1 MYEGGGMMGVLQKQ
15 GRLAKE
21 ASYQLAVMTT
31 AQKNQGLL
39 AMADGLEAACA
50 DILAANALDMQH
62 AAEKG
67 KPQSFLDRLLLTEQR
82 VRDMADGI
90 RAVAKLED
98 PVGHVEEMWL
108 NKDNLQIG
116 KVAVPLGVIGM
127 IYEARPNVTADA
139 AALCLKSGNAVL
151 LRGSGD
157 AIRSNQKIAE
167 ALCTAAEAAGIPHG
181 AIQLVEDT
189 SRETVNEMLRLND
202 YLDVLIPRGG
212 AGLIQNVVHNAT
224 VPVIETG
231 VGNCHIYVDASADL
245 EMAVRIIQNGKVQR
259 PGVCNATE
267 SLLVHRAVAAKLLPM
282 AAEKLL
288 AAGVELR
295 GCPETMQ
302 YIPQSVPA
310 TDDDYATEFQALI
323 LSVKVVDSFDEAL
336 THIRRYSTGH
346 SEVIVTND
354 YANARKFQQMVDAAV
369 VYVNASSRFSDGFQF
384 GFGAEI
390 GISTQKLHARG
401 PMGLKALTSY
411 KYIVNGDG
419 QVRQ

>member
-1 MYEGGGMMGVLQKQ
+1 MNELQEK
-15 GRLAKE
+15 GYLAKE
-21 ASYQLAVMTT
+21 ASYQLAIMTT
-31 AQKNQGLL
+31 EQKNKGLL
-39 AMADGLEAACA
+39 AMADGLEQAMQE
-50 DILAANALDMQH
+50 ILAANEEDMQR
-62 AAEKG
+62 AREKG
-67 KPQSFLDRLLLTEQR
+67 QPQSFLDRLLLTESR
-82 VRDMADGI
+82 VKDMADGL
-90 RAVAKLED
+90 RAVADLPD

-116 KVAVPLGVIGM
+116 KIAVPLGVIGM

-157 AIRSNQKIAE
+157 AICSNLKIA
-167 ALCTAAEAAGIPHG
+167 AVLSQAAEAAGIPKG
-181 AIQLVEDT
+181 AIQLVADT
-189 SRETVNEMLRLND
+189 SREIVNEMMRLNQ

-212 AGLIQNVVHNAT
+212 AGLIQNVVKNAT

-231 VGNCHIYVDASADL
+231 VGNCHIYVDETADL
-245 EMAVRIIQNGKVQR
+245 DMAVEIILNGKVQR

-267 SLLVHRAVAAKLLPM
+267 SLLVHRSVAAQLLPA

-288 AAGVELR
+288 QAGVELR

-302 YIPQSVPA
+302 YVSQSKAA
-310 TDDDYATEFQALI
+310 TEEDYATEFHGLV
-323 LSVKVVDSFDEAL
+323 LSVKVVDSIEEAIL
-336 THIRRYSTGH
+336 HIRRYGTRH
-346 SEVIVTND
+346 SEVIVTNRYD
-354 YANARKFQQMVDAAV
+354 QARQFQQMVDAAV

-401 PMGLKALTSY
+401 PMGLKELTSY
-411 KYIVNGDG
+411 KYIVNGNG
-419 QVRQ
+419 QIRK

>member
-1 MYEGGGMMGVLQKQ
+1 MGELQEK

-21 ASYQLAVMTT
+21 ASYRLAVMTT
-31 AQKNQGLL
+31 AEKNKGLL
-39 AMADGLEAACA
+39 AMAAGLERAC
-50 DILAANALDMQH
+50 DEILSANEQDMQR
-62 AAEKG
+62 ARGKG
-67 KPQSFLDRLLLTEQR
+67 QPQAFLDRLLLTESR
-82 VRDMADGI
+82 VQDMADGL
-90 RAVAKLED
+90 RAVAELPD

-157 AIRSNQKIAE
+157 AIQSNLKIA
-167 ALCTAAEAAGIPHG
+167 AVLSAAAEQAGIPKG

-189 SRETVNEMLRLND
+189 SRETVNAMLKLNE

-212 AGLIQNVVHNAT
+212 AGLIQNVVKNAT

-231 VGNCHIYVDASADL
+231 VGNSHIYVDETADL
-245 EMAVRIIQNGKVQR
+245 DMAVQIILNGKVQR

-267 SLLVHRAVAAKLLPM
+267 SLLVHKAVAAKLLPM
-282 AAEKLL
+282 AAEQLL

-295 GCPETMQ
+295 GCAETMQ
-302 YIPQSVPA
+302 YIPQSKAA
-310 TDDDYATEFQALI
+310 TEEDYATEFHGLI
-323 LSVKVVDSFDEAL
+323 LSVKVVDSIDEAIL
-336 THIRRYSTGH
+336 HIRRFGTKH

-354 YANARKFQQMVDAAV
+354 YNHARQFQQMVDAAV

-411 KYIVNGDG
+411 KYIVNGNG
-419 QVRQ
+419 QIRQ

>member
-1 MYEGGGMMGVLQKQ
+1 MGELQEK

-21 ASYQLAVMTT
+21 ASYRLAVMTT
-31 AQKNQGLL
+31 AEKNKGLL
-39 AMADGLEAACA
+39 AMAAGLEQAC
-50 DILAANALDMQH
+50 DEILSANEQDMQR
-62 AAEKG
+62 AREKG
-67 KPQSFLDRLLLTEQR
+67 QPQAFLDRLLLTESR
-82 VRDMADGI
+82 VQDMADGL
-90 RAVAKLED
+90 RAVAELPD

-157 AIRSNQKIAE
+157 AIQSNLKIA
-167 ALCTAAEAAGIPHG
+167 AVLSAAAEQAGIPKG

-189 SRETVNEMLRLND
+189 SRETVNAMLKLNE

-212 AGLIQNVVHNAT
+212 AGLIQNVVKNAT

-231 VGNCHIYVDASADL
+231 VGNCHIYVDETADL
-245 EMAVRIIQNGKVQR
+245 DMAVQIILNGKVQR

-267 SLLVHRAVAAKLLPM
+267 SLLVHKAVAAKLLPM
-282 AAEKLL
+282 AAEQLL

-295 GCPETMQ
+295 GCAETMQ
-302 YIPQSVPA
+302 YIPQSKAA
-310 TDDDYATEFQALI
+310 TEEDYATEFHGLI
-323 LSVKVVDSFDEAL
+323 LSVKVVDSIDEAIL
-336 THIRRYSTGH
+336 HIRRFGTKH

-354 YANARKFQQMVDAAV
+354 YNHARQFQQMVDAAV

-411 KYIVNGDG
+411 KYIVNGNG
-419 QVRQ
+419 QIRQ

>member
-1 MYEGGGMMGVLQKQ
+1 MGELQQKGQ
-15 GRLAKE
+15 LAKE
-21 ASYQLAVMTT
+21 ASYTLAVMTT
-31 AQKNQGLL
+31 EEKNKGLL
-39 AMADGLEAACA
+39 AMADALEQAMD
-50 DILAANALDMQH
+50 DIMATNALDME
-62 AAEKG
+62 AAKANG
-67 KPQSFLDRLLLTEQR
+67 KPQSFLDRLLLNEGR
-82 VRDMADGI
+82 IKDMADGI
-90 RAVAKLED
+90 RAVADLPD

-116 KVAVPLGVIGM
+116 KIAVPLGVIGM

-139 AALCLKSGNAVL
+139 AALCLKSGNAVM

-157 AIRSNQKIAE
+157 AIESNKKIA
-167 ALCTAAEAAGIPHG
+167 AVLSSAAERAGIPRG
-181 AIQLVEDT
+181 AIQLIEDT
-189 SRETVNEMLRLND
+189 TRETANEMMRLNE

-212 AGLIQNVVHNAT
+212 AGLIQNVMKNAT

-231 VGNCHIYVDASADL
+231 VGNCHIYVDETADL
-245 EMAVRIIQNGKVQR
+245 QMAVDIIMNGKVQR

-267 SLLVHRAVAAKLLPM
+267 SLLVHKNIAEKLLPM
-282 AAEKLL
+282 AAEQLL
-288 AAGVELR
+288 NAGVELR
-295 GCPETMQ
+295 GCAETMGYVAQ
-302 YIPQSVPA
+302 CKTA
-310 TDDDYATEFQALI
+310 TNEDYATEFHSLI
-323 LSVKVVDSFDEAL
+323 LSVKVVESMDEAIL
-336 THIRRYSTGH
+336 HIRQYGTKH

-354 YANARKFQQMVDAAV
+354 YTNARKFQQMVDAAV

-419 QVRQ
+419 QVRK

>member
-1 MYEGGGMMGVLQKQ
+1 MEELQQKGQ
-15 GRLAKE
+15 LAKE

-31 AQKNQGLL
+31 EEKNKGLL
-39 AMADGLEAACA
+39 AMADALEAAMN
-50 DILAANALDMQH
+50 DVMAANALDMD
-62 AAEKG
+62 AAKANG
-67 KPQSFLDRLLLTEQR
+67 KPQAFLDRLLLNESR
-82 VRDMADGI
+82 IKDMADGL
-90 RAVAKLED
+90 RAVAELPD

-139 AALCLKSGNAVL
+139 AALCLKSGNAVM

-157 AIRSNQKIAE
+157 AIHSNKKIA
-167 ALCTAAEAAGIPHG
+167 AVLSAAAEQAGIPAG

-189 SRETVNEMLRLND
+189 SRETANEMMRLNE

-212 AGLIQNVVHNAT
+212 AGLIQNVVKNAT

-231 VGNCHIYVDASADL
+231 VGNCHIYVDETADL
-245 EMAVRIIQNGKVQR
+245 QMAVDIIMNGKVQR

-267 SLLVHRAVAAKLLPM
+267 SLLVHRNIAEKLLPM
-282 AAEKLL
+282 AAEQLL
-288 AAGVELR
+288 NAGVELR

-302 YIPQSVPA
+302 YISQCSQA
-310 TDDDYATEFQALI
+310 TVEDYATEFHSLI
-323 LSVKVVDSFDEAL
+323 LSVKVVDSMDEAIL
-336 THIRRYSTGH
+336 HIRKYGTKH

-354 YANARKFQQMVDAAV
+354 YTNARRFQQMVDAAV

-411 KYIVNGDG
+411 KYIVNGEG
-419 QVRQ
+419 QVRK

>member
-1 MYEGGGMMGVLQKQ
+1 MGELQEK

-21 ASYQLAVMTT
+21 ASYQLAVLTT
-31 AQKNQGLL
+31 AQKNKGLL
-39 AMADGLEAACA
+39 AMADALEQACP
-50 DILAANALDMQH
+50 DILAANEQDMQR
-62 AAEKG
+62 AREKG
-67 KPQSFLDRLLLTEQR
+67 QPQAFLDRLLLTESR
-82 VRDMADGI
+82 VQDMADGL
-90 RAVAKLED
+90 RAVAELPD

-157 AIRSNQKIAE
+157 ALQSNLKIA
-167 ALCTAAEAAGIPHG
+167 AVLSQAAEQAGIPRG
-181 AIQLVEDT
+181 AIQLVEDP
-189 SRETVNEMLRLND
+189 SRETVNEMLKLNQ

-212 AGLIQNVVHNAT
+212 AGLIQNVVKNAT

-231 VGNCHIYVDASADL
+231 VGNCHIYVDETADL
-245 EMAVRIIQNGKVQR
+245 DMAVNIILNGKVQR

-267 SLLVHRAVAAKLLPM
+267 SLLVHKNIAAQLLPM

-288 AAGVELR
+288 EAGVELR
-295 GCPETMQ
+295 GCPATMA
-302 YIPQSVPA
+302 YIPQSKAA
-310 TDDDYATEFQALI
+310 TEEDYATEFHGLI
-323 LSVKVVDSFDEAL
+323 LSVKVVDSIEEAIL
-336 THIRRYSTGH
+336 HIRRFGTKH

-354 YANARKFQQMVDAAV
+354 YSHARQFQQMVDAAV

-401 PMGLKALTSY
+401 PMGLKELTSY
-411 KYIVNGDG
+411 KYIVNGNG
-419 QVRQ
+419 QIRQ

>member
-1 MYEGGGMMGVLQKQ
+1 MGELQQKGQ
-15 GRLAKE
+15 LAKE

-31 AQKNQGLL
+31 EEKNKGLL
-39 AMADGLEAACA
+39 AMADALEAAM
-50 DILAANALDMQH
+50 DDVMAANALDMD
-62 AAEKG
+62 AAKANG
-67 KPQSFLDRLLLTEQR
+67 KPQAFLDRLLLNESR
-82 VRDMADGI
+82 IKDMADGL
-90 RAVAKLED
+90 RAVAELPD

-108 NKDNLQIG
+108 NKDNMQIG

-139 AALCLKSGNAVL
+139 AALCLKSGNAVM

-157 AIRSNQKIAE
+157 AIHSNKKIA
-167 ALCTAAEAAGIPHG
+167 AVLSAAAEQAGIPAG

-189 SRETVNEMLRLND
+189 SRETANEMMRLNE

-212 AGLIQNVVHNAT
+212 AGLIQNVVKNAT

-231 VGNCHIYVDASADL
+231 VGNCHIYVDETADL
-245 EMAVRIIQNGKVQR
+245 QMAVDIIMNGKVQR

-267 SLLVHRAVAAKLLPM
+267 SLLVHRNIAEKLLPM
-282 AAEKLL
+282 AAEQLL
-288 AAGVELR
+288 NAGVELR
-295 GCPETMQ
+295 GCSETMQ
-302 YIPQSVPA
+302 YISQCSQA
-310 TDDDYATEFQALI
+310 TVEDYATEFHSLI
-323 LSVKVVDSFDEAL
+323 LSVKVVDSMDEAIL
-336 THIRRYSTGH
+336 HIRKYGTKH

-354 YANARKFQQMVDAAV
+354 YTNARKFQQMVDAAV

-411 KYIVNGDG
+411 KYIVNGEG
-419 QVRQ
+419 QVRK

>member
-1 MYEGGGMMGVLQKQ
+1 MGELQQKGQ
-15 GRLAKE
+15 LAKE
-21 ASYQLAVMTT
+21 ASYTLAVMTT
-31 AQKNQGLL
+31 EEKNKGLL
-39 AMADGLEAACA
+39 AMADALEQAMD
-50 DILAANALDMQH
+50 DIMAANALDME
-62 AAEKG
+62 AAKANG
-67 KPQSFLDRLLLTEQR
+67 KPQSFLDRLLLNEGR
-82 VRDMADGI
+82 IKDMADGI
-90 RAVAKLED
+90 RAVAELPD

-116 KVAVPLGVIGM
+116 KIAVPLGVIGM

-139 AALCLKSGNAVL
+139 AALCLKSGNAVM

-157 AIRSNQKIAE
+157 AIESNKKIA
-167 ALCTAAEAAGIPHG
+167 AVLSSAAERAGIPHG
-181 AIQLVEDT
+181 AIQLIEDT
-189 SRETVNEMLRLND
+189 TRETANEMMRLNE

-212 AGLIQNVVHNAT
+212 AGLIQNVVKNAT

-231 VGNCHIYVDASADL
+231 VGNCHIYVDETADL
-245 EMAVRIIQNGKVQR
+245 QMAVDIIMNGKVQR

-267 SLLVHRAVAAKLLPM
+267 SLLVHKNIAEKLLPM
-282 AAEKLL
+282 AAEQLL
-288 AAGVELR
+288 NAGVELR
-295 GCPETMQ
+295 GCAETMGYVAQ
-302 YIPQSVPA
+302 CKTA
-310 TDDDYATEFQALI
+310 TNEDYATEFHSLI
-323 LSVKVVDSFDEAL
+323 LSVKVVESMDEAIL
-336 THIRRYSTGH
+336 HIRQYGTKH

-354 YANARKFQQMVDAAV
+354 YTNARKFQQMVDAAV

-419 QVRQ
+419 QVRK

>member
-1 MYEGGGMMGVLQKQ
+1 MGELQEK

-21 ASYQLAVMTT
+21 ASYLLAMMTT
-31 AQKNQGLL
+31 AQKNKGLL
-39 AMADGLEAACA
+39 AMADGLEQAAA
-50 DILAANALDMQH
+50 DVLAANALDMQR
-62 AAEKG
+62 AREKG
-67 KPQSFLDRLLLTEQR
+67 QPQSFLDRLLLTESR
-82 VRDMADGI
+82 VQDMADGI
-90 RAVAKLED
+90 RAVADLPD
-98 PVGHVEEMWL
+98 PVGHIEEMWL

-116 KVAVPLGVIGM
+116 KVSVPLGVIGM

-157 AIRSNQKIAE
+157 ALQSNIKIASVLS
-167 ALCTAAEAAGIPHG
+167 AAAEAAGIPAG

-189 SRETVNEMLRLND
+189 SRETVNEMMKLNE

-212 AGLIQNVVHNAT
+212 AGLIQSVVKNAT

-231 VGNCHIYVDASADL
+231 VGNCHIYVDETADL
-245 EMAVRIIQNGKVQR
+245 DMAVNIIMNGKVQR

-267 SLLVHRAVAAKLLPM
+267 SLLVHKNIAAQLLPL

-288 AAGVELR
+288 EAGVELR

-302 YIPQSVPA
+302 YIPQSKQA
-310 TDDDYATEFQALI
+310 TEEDYATEFHGLI
-323 LSVKVVDSFDEAL
+323 LSVKVVEDIDEAIL
-336 THIRRYSTGH
+336 HIRRFGTKH

-354 YANARKFQQMVDAAV
+354 YTHARQFQQMVDAAV

-401 PMGLKALTSY
+401 PMGLKELTSY
-411 KYIVNGDG
+411 KYIVNGNG

>member
-1 MYEGGGMMGVLQKQ
+1 MGELQQKGQ
-15 GRLAKE
+15 LAKE
-21 ASYQLAVMTT
+21 ASYTLAVMTT
-31 AQKNQGLL
+31 EEKNKGLL
-39 AMADGLEAACA
+39 AMADALEQAMD
-50 DILAANALDMQH
+50 DIMAANALDMET
-62 AAEKG
+62 AKANG
-67 KPQSFLDRLLLTEQR
+67 KPQSFLDRLLLNEGR
-82 VRDMADGI
+82 IKDMADGI
-90 RAVAKLED
+90 RAVAELPD

-116 KVAVPLGVIGM
+116 KIAVPLGVIGM

-139 AALCLKSGNAVL
+139 AALCLKSGNAVM

-157 AIRSNQKIAE
+157 AIESNKKIA
-167 ALCTAAEAAGIPHG
+167 AVLSSAAERAGIPHG
-181 AIQLVEDT
+181 AIQLIEDAT
-189 SRETVNEMLRLND
+189 RETANEMMRLNE

-212 AGLIQNVVHNAT
+212 AGLIQNVVKNAT

-231 VGNCHIYVDASADL
+231 VGNCHIYVDETADL
-245 EMAVRIIQNGKVQR
+245 QMAVDIIMNGKVQR

-267 SLLVHRAVAAKLLPM
+267 SLLVHKNIAEKLLPM
-282 AAEKLL
+282 AAEQLL
-288 AAGVELR
+288 NAGVELR
-295 GCPETMQ
+295 GCAETMGYVAQ
-302 YIPQSVPA
+302 CNKA
-310 TDDDYATEFQALI
+310 TNEDYATEFHSLI
-323 LSVKVVDSFDEAL
+323 LSVKVVESMDEAIL
-336 THIRRYSTGH
+336 HIRQYGTKH

-354 YANARKFQQMVDAAV
+354 YTNARKFQQMVDAAV

-419 QVRQ
+419 QVRK

>member
-1 MYEGGGMMGVLQKQ
+1 MGELQQKGQ
-15 GRLAKE
+15 LAKE
-21 ASYQLAVMTT
+21 ASYQLAVMTKEE
-31 AQKNQGLL
+31 KNKGLR
-39 AMADGLEAACA
+39 AMADALEAAM
-50 DILAANALDMQH
+50 DGIMAANELDMD
-62 AAEKG
+62 AAKANG
-67 KPQSFLDRLLLTEQR
+67 KPQAFLDRLLLNESR
-82 VRDMADGI
+82 IKDMADGL
-90 RAVAKLED
+90 RAVAELPD

-139 AALCLKSGNAVL
+139 AALCLKSGNAVM

-157 AIRSNQKIAE
+157 AIHSNKKIA
-167 ALCTAAEAAGIPHG
+167 AVLSAAAEQAGIPAG

-189 SRETVNEMLRLND
+189 SRETANEMMRLNE

-212 AGLIQNVVHNAT
+212 AGLIQNVVKNAT

-231 VGNCHIYVDASADL
+231 VGNCHIYVDETADL
-245 EMAVRIIQNGKVQR
+245 QMAVDIIMNGKVQR

-267 SLLVHRAVAAKLLPM
+267 SLLVHRNIAEKLLPM
-282 AAEKLL
+282 AAEQLL
-288 AAGVELR
+288 NAGVELR

-302 YIPQSVPA
+302 YISQCSQA
-310 TDDDYATEFQALI
+310 TVEDYATEFHSLI
-323 LSVKVVDSFDEAL
+323 LSVKVVDSMDEAIL
-336 THIRRYSTGH
+336 HIRKYGTKH

-354 YANARKFQQMVDAAV
+354 YTNARRFQQMVDAAV

-411 KYIVNGDG
+411 KYIVNGEG
-419 QVRQ
+419 QVRK

>member
-1 MYEGGGMMGVLQKQ
+1 MGELQEK
-15 GRLAKE
+15 GRLAKD
-21 ASYQLAVMTT
+21 AAYQLAVLTT
-31 AQKNQGLL
+31 EQKNKGLL
-39 AMADGLEAACA
+39 AMADALEAAM
-50 DILAANALDMQH
+50 DDVIAANALDMAQ
-62 AAEKG
+62 AKENG
-67 KPQSFLDRLLLTEQR
+67 KPQSFLDRLLLTEAR
-82 VRDMADGI
+82 GL
-90 RAVAKLED
+90 RAVAELPD

-139 AALCLKSGNAVL
+139 AALCLKSGNAVM

-157 AIRSNQKIAE
+157 AIQSNLKIASVL
-167 ALCTAAEAAGIPHG
+167 AKAAEEAGIPAG
-181 AIQLVEDT
+181 AIQLIEDT
-189 SRETVNEMLRLND
+189 SRETVNEMMKLNE

-212 AGLIQNVVHNAT
+212 AGLIQNVVKNAT

-231 VGNCHIYVDASADL
+231 VGNCHIYVDETADA
-245 EMAVRIIQNGKVQR
+245 EMAVEIIMNGKVQR

-267 SLLVHRAVAAKLLPM
+267 SLLVHKNIAAEVLPL

-295 GCPETMQ
+295 GCEETMQ
-302 YIPQSVPA
+302 YIPQGKAA
-310 TDDDYATEFQALI
+310 TEEDYATEFHSLI
-323 LSVKVVDSFDEAL
+323 LSVKVVDSIDEAIL
-336 THIRRYSTGH
+336 HIRRYGTKH

-354 YANARKFQQMVDAAV
+354 YAHARMFQQMVDAAC

-401 PMGLKALTSY
+401 PMGLKELTSY
-411 KYIVNGDG
+411 KYIINGSG
-419 QVRQ
+419 QVRK

>member
-1 MYEGGGMMGVLQKQ
+1 MGKLQQKGQ
-15 GRLAKE
+15 LAKE

-31 AQKNQGLL
+31 EEKNKGLL
-39 AMADGLEAACA
+39 AMADALETAM
-50 DILAANALDMQH
+50 DDVMAANALDMD
-62 AAEKG
+62 AAKANG
-67 KPQSFLDRLLLTEQR
+67 KPQAFLDRLLLNESR
-82 VRDMADGI
+82 IKDMADGL
-90 RAVAKLED
+90 RAVAELPD

-139 AALCLKSGNAVL
+139 AALCLKSGNAVM

-157 AIRSNQKIAE
+157 AIHSNKKIA
-167 ALCTAAEAAGIPHG
+167 AVLSAAAEQAGIPAG

-189 SRETVNEMLRLND
+189 SRETANEMMRLNE

-212 AGLIQNVVHNAT
+212 AGLIQNVVKNAT

-231 VGNCHIYVDASADL
+231 VGNCHIYVDETADL
-245 EMAVRIIQNGKVQR
+245 QMAVDIIMNGKVQR

-267 SLLVHRAVAAKLLPM
+267 SLLVHRNIAEKLLPM
-282 AAEKLL
+282 AAEQLL
-288 AAGVELR
+288 NAGVELR
-295 GCPETMQ
+295 GCSETMQ
-302 YIPQSVPA
+302 YISQCSQA
-310 TDDDYATEFQALI
+310 TVEDYATEFHSLI
-323 LSVKVVDSFDEAL
+323 LSVKVVDSMDEAIL
-336 THIRRYSTGH
+336 HIRKYGTKH

-354 YANARKFQQMVDAAV
+354 YTNARKFQQMVDAAV

-390 GISTQKLHARG
+390 GISTQKLHVRG

-411 KYIVNGDG
+411 KYIVNGEG
-419 QVRQ
+419 QVRK

>member
-1 MYEGGGMMGVLQKQ
+1 MGELQQKGQ
-15 GRLAKE
+15 LAKE

-31 AQKNQGLL
+31 EEKNKGLL
-39 AMADGLEAACA
+39 AMADALETAMA
-50 DILAANALDMQH
+50 DVMAANALDMD
-62 AAEKG
+62 AAKANG
-67 KPQSFLDRLLLTEQR
+67 KPQAFLDRLLLNEGR
-82 VRDMADGI
+82 IKDMADGL
-90 RAVAKLED
+90 RAVAELPD

-139 AALCLKSGNAVL
+139 AALCLKSGNAVM

-157 AIRSNQKIAE
+157 AIHSNKKIA
-167 ALCTAAEAAGIPHG
+167 AVLSAAAEQAGIPAG

-189 SRETVNEMLRLND
+189 SRETANEMMRLNE

-212 AGLIQNVVHNAT
+212 AGLIQNVVKNAT

-231 VGNCHIYVDASADL
+231 VGNCHIYVDETADL
-245 EMAVRIIQNGKVQR
+245 QMAVDIIMNGKVQR

-267 SLLVHRAVAAKLLPM
+267 SLLVHRNIAEKLLPM
-282 AAEKLL
+282 AAEQLL
-288 AAGVELR
+288 NAGVELR
-295 GCPETMQ
+295 GCPKTMQ
-302 YIPQSVPA
+302 YISQCSQA
-310 TDDDYATEFQALI
+310 TVEDYATEFHSLI
-323 LSVKVVDSFDEAL
+323 LSVKVVDSMDEAIL
-336 THIRRYSTGH
+336 HIRKYGTKH

-354 YANARKFQQMVDAAV
+354 YTNARKFQQMVDAAV

-411 KYIVNGDG
+411 KYIVNGEG
-419 QVRQ
+419 QVRK

>member
-1 MYEGGGMMGVLQKQ
+1 MGELQQKGQ
-15 GRLAKE
+15 LAKE

-31 AQKNQGLL
+31 EEKNKGLL
-39 AMADGLEAACA
+39 AMADALETAMA
-50 DILAANALDMQH
+50 DVMAANALDMD
-62 AAEKG
+62 AAKANG
-67 KPQSFLDRLLLTEQR
+67 KPQAFLDRLLLNESR
-82 VRDMADGI
+82 IKDMADGL
-90 RAVAKLED
+90 RAVAELPD

-139 AALCLKSGNAVL
+139 AALCLKSGNAVM

-157 AIRSNQKIAE
+157 AIHSNKKIA
-167 ALCTAAEAAGIPHG
+167 AVLSVAAEQAGIPAG

-189 SRETVNEMLRLND
+189 SRETANEMMRLNE

-212 AGLIQNVVHNAT
+212 AGLIQNVVKNAT

-231 VGNCHIYVDASADL
+231 VGNCHIYVDETADL
-245 EMAVRIIQNGKVQR
+245 QMAVNIIMNGKVQR

-267 SLLVHRAVAAKLLPM
+267 SLLVHRNIAEKLLPM
-282 AAEKLL
+282 AAEQLL
-288 AAGVELR
+288 NAGVELR

-302 YIPQSVPA
+302 YISQCSQA
-310 TDDDYATEFQALI
+310 TVEDYATEFHSLI
-323 LSVKVVDSFDEAL
+323 LSVKVVDSMDEAIL
-336 THIRRYSTGH
+336 HIRKYGTKH

-354 YANARKFQQMVDAAV
+354 YTNARKFQQMVDAAV

-411 KYIVNGDG
+411 KYIVNGEG
-419 QVRQ
+419 QVRK

>member
-1 MYEGGGMMGVLQKQ
+1 
-15 GRLAKE
+15 
-21 ASYQLAVMTT
+21 MTT
-31 AQKNQGLL
+31 EEKNKGLL
-39 AMADGLEAACA
+39 AMADALEQAMD
-50 DILAANALDMQH
+50 DIIAANALDME
-62 AAEKG
+62 AAKANG
-67 KPQSFLDRLLLTEQR
+67 KPQSFLDRLLLNEGR
-82 VRDMADGI
+82 INDMADGI
-90 RAVAKLED
+90 RAVAELPD

-116 KVAVPLGVIGM
+116 KIAVPLGVIGM

-139 AALCLKSGNAVL
+139 AALCLKSGNAVM

-157 AIRSNQKIAE
+157 AIESNKKIA
-167 ALCTAAEAAGIPHG
+167 AVLSDSAERAGIPHG
-181 AIQLVEDT
+181 AIQLIEDT
-189 SRETVNEMLRLND
+189 TRETANEMMRLNE

-212 AGLIQNVVHNAT
+212 AGLIQNVVKNAT

-231 VGNCHIYVDASADL
+231 VGNCHIYVDETADL
-245 EMAVRIIQNGKVQR
+245 QMAVDIIMNGKVQR

-267 SLLVHRAVAAKLLPM
+267 SLLVHKNVAEKLLPM
-282 AAEKLL
+282 AAEQLL
-288 AAGVELR
+288 NAGVELR
-295 GCPETMQ
+295 GCAETMGYVAQ
-302 YIPQSVPA
+302 CKTA
-310 TDDDYATEFQALI
+310 TNEDYATEFHSLI
-323 LSVKVVDSFDEAL
+323 LSVKVVESMDEAIL
-336 THIRRYSTGH
+336 HIRQYGTKH

-354 YANARKFQQMVDAAV
+354 YTNARKFQQMVDAAV

-419 QVRQ
+419 QVRK

>member
-1 MYEGGGMMGVLQKQ
+1 MGELQQKGQ
-15 GRLAKE
+15 LAKE

-31 AQKNQGLL
+31 EEKNKGLL
-39 AMADGLEAACA
+39 AMADALETAMA
-50 DILAANALDMQH
+50 DVMAANALDMD
-62 AAEKG
+62 AAKANG
-67 KPQSFLDRLLLTEQR
+67 KPQAFLDRLLLNESR
-82 VRDMADGI
+82 IKDMADGL
-90 RAVAKLED
+90 RAVAELPD

-139 AALCLKSGNAVL
+139 AALCLKSGNAVM

-157 AIRSNQKIAE
+157 AIHSNKKIA
-167 ALCTAAEAAGIPHG
+167 AVLSAAAEQAGIPAG

-189 SRETVNEMLRLND
+189 SRETANEMMRLNE

-212 AGLIQNVVHNAT
+212 AGLIQNVVKNAT

-231 VGNCHIYVDASADL
+231 VGNCHIYVDETADL
-245 EMAVRIIQNGKVQR
+245 QMAVDIIMNGKVQR

-267 SLLVHRAVAAKLLPM
+267 SLLVHRNIAEKLLPM
-282 AAEKLL
+282 AAEQLL
-288 AAGVELR
+288 NAGVELR
-295 GCPETMQ
+295 GCPETMH
-302 YIPQSVPA
+302 YISQCSQA
-310 TDDDYATEFQALI
+310 TVEDYATEFHSLI
-323 LSVKVVDSFDEAL
+323 LSVKVVDSMDEAIL
-336 THIRRYSTGH
+336 HIRKYGTKH

-354 YANARKFQQMVDAAV
+354 YTNARKFQQMVDAAV

-411 KYIVNGDG
+411 KYIVNGEG
-419 QVRQ
+419 QVRK

>member
-1 MYEGGGMMGVLQKQ
+1 MGELQQKGQ
-15 GRLAKE
+15 LAKE

-31 AQKNQGLL
+31 EEKNKGLL
-39 AMADGLEAACA
+39 AMADALEAAM
-50 DILAANALDMQH
+50 DDVMAANALDMD
-62 AAEKG
+62 AAKANG
-67 KPQSFLDRLLLTEQR
+67 KPQAFLDRLLLNESR
-82 VRDMADGI
+82 IKDMADGL
-90 RAVAKLED
+90 RAVAELPD

-139 AALCLKSGNAVL
+139 AALCLKSGNAVM

-157 AIRSNQKIAE
+157 AIHSNKKIA
-167 ALCTAAEAAGIPHG
+167 AVLSAAAEQAGIPAG

-189 SRETVNEMLRLND
+189 SRETANEMMRLNE

-212 AGLIQNVVHNAT
+212 AGLIQNVVKNAT

-231 VGNCHIYVDASADL
+231 VGNCHIYVDETADL
-245 EMAVRIIQNGKVQR
+245 QMTVDIIMNGKVQR

-267 SLLVHRAVAAKLLPM
+267 SLLVHRNIAEKLLPM
-282 AAEKLL
+282 AAEQLL
-288 AAGVELR
+288 NAGVELR
-295 GCPETMQ
+295 GCSETMQ
-302 YIPQSVPA
+302 YISQCSQA
-310 TDDDYATEFQALI
+310 TVEDYATEFHSLI
-323 LSVKVVDSFDEAL
+323 LSVKVVDSMDEAIL
-336 THIRRYSTGH
+336 HIRKYGTKH

-354 YANARKFQQMVDAAV
+354 YTNARKFQQMVDAAV

-411 KYIVNGDG
+411 KYIVNGEG
-419 QVRQ
+419 QVRK

>member
-1 MYEGGGMMGVLQKQ
+1 MGELQEK
-15 GRLAKE
+15 GRLAKD
-21 ASYQLAVMTT
+21 AAYQLAVLTT
-31 AQKNQGLL
+31 EQKNKGLL
-39 AMADGLEAACA
+39 AMADALEAAM
-50 DILAANALDMQH
+50 DEVIAANELDMAQ
-62 AAEKG
+62 AKENG
-67 KPQSFLDRLLLTEQR
+67 KPQSFLDRLLLTEGR
-82 VRDMADGI
+82 VQDMADGL
-90 RAVAKLED
+90 RAVAELPD

-139 AALCLKSGNAVL
+139 AALCLKSGNAVM

-157 AIRSNQKIAE
+157 AIQSNLKIASVL
-167 ALCTAAEAAGIPHG
+167 AKAAEEAGIPAG
-181 AIQLVEDT
+181 AIQLIEDT
-189 SRETVNEMLRLND
+189 SRETVNEMMKLNE

-212 AGLIQNVVHNAT
+212 AGLIQNVVKNAT

-231 VGNCHIYVDASADL
+231 VGNCHIYVDETADA
-245 EMAVRIIQNGKVQR
+245 EMAVEIIMNGKVQR

-267 SLLVHRAVAAKLLPM
+267 SLLVHKNIAAEVLPL

-295 GCPETMQ
+295 GCEETMQ
-302 YIPQSVPA
+302 YIPQGKAA
-310 TDDDYATEFQALI
+310 TEEDYATEFHSLI
-323 LSVKVVDSFDEAL
+323 LSVKVVDSIDEAIL
-336 THIRRYSTGH
+336 HIRRYGTKH

-354 YANARKFQQMVDAAV
+354 YAHARMFQQMVDAAC

-401 PMGLKALTSY
+401 PMGLKELTSY
-411 KYIVNGDG
+411 KYIINGSG
-419 QVRQ
+419 QVRK

>member
-1 MYEGGGMMGVLQKQ
+1 MGELQEK

-21 ASYQLAVMTT
+21 ASYRLAVMTT
-31 AQKNQGLL
+31 AEKNKGLL
-39 AMADGLEAACA
+39 AMAAGLEQAC
-50 DILAANALDMQH
+50 DEILSANAQDMQR
-62 AAEKG
+62 AREKG
-67 KPQSFLDRLLLTEQR
+67 QPQAFLDRLLLTESR
-82 VRDMADGI
+82 VQDMADGL
-90 RAVAKLED
+90 RAVAELPD

-157 AIRSNQKIAE
+157 AIQSNLKSA
-167 ALCTAAEAAGIPHG
+167 AVLSAAAEQAGIPKG

-189 SRETVNEMLRLND
+189 SRETVNAMLKLNE

-212 AGLIQNVVHNAT
+212 AGLIQNVVKNAT

-231 VGNCHIYVDASADL
+231 VGNCHIYVDETADL
-245 EMAVRIIQNGKVQR
+245 DMAVQIILNGKVQR

-267 SLLVHRAVAAKLLPM
+267 SLLVHKAVAARLLPM
-282 AAEKLL
+282 AAEQLL

-295 GCPETMQ
+295 GCAETMQ
-302 YIPQSVPA
+302 YIPQSKAA
-310 TDDDYATEFQALI
+310 TEEDYATEFHGLI
-323 LSVKVVDSFDEAL
+323 LSVKVVDSIDEAIL
-336 THIRRYSTGH
+336 HIRRFGTKH

-354 YANARKFQQMVDAAV
+354 YNHARQFQQMVDAAV

-411 KYIVNGDG
+411 KYIVNGNG
-419 QVRQ
+419 QIRQ

>member
-1 MYEGGGMMGVLQKQ
+1 MGELQEK

-21 ASYQLAVMTT
+21 ASYRLAVMTT
-31 AQKNQGLL
+31 AEKNKGLL
-39 AMADGLEAACA
+39 AMAAGLERAC
-50 DILAANALDMQH
+50 DEILSANAQDMQR
-62 AAEKG
+62 AREKG
-67 KPQSFLDRLLLTEQR
+67 QPQAFLDRLLLTESR
-82 VRDMADGI
+82 VQDMADGL
-90 RAVAKLED
+90 RAVAELPD

-157 AIRSNQKIAE
+157 AIQSNLKIA
-167 ALCTAAEAAGIPHG
+167 AVLSAAAEQAGIPKG

-189 SRETVNEMLRLND
+189 SRETVNAMLKLNE

-212 AGLIQNVVHNAT
+212 AGLIQNVVKNAT

-231 VGNCHIYVDASADL
+231 VGNCHIYVDETADL
-245 EMAVRIIQNGKVQR
+245 DMAVQIILNGKVQR

-267 SLLVHRAVAAKLLPM
+267 SLLVHKAVAAKLLPM
-282 AAEKLL
+282 AAEQLL

-295 GCPETMQ
+295 GCAETMQ
-302 YIPQSVPA
+302 YIPQSKAA
-310 TDDDYATEFQALI
+310 TEEDYATEFHGLI
-323 LSVKVVDSFDEAL
+323 LSVKVVDSIDEAIL
-336 THIRRYSTGH
+336 HIRRFGTKH

-354 YANARKFQQMVDAAV
+354 YNHARQFQQMVDAAV

-411 KYIVNGDG
+411 KYIVNGNG
-419 QVRQ
+419 QIRQ

>member
-1 MYEGGGMMGVLQKQ
+1 MGELQEK
-15 GRLAKE
+15 GSLAKE
-21 ASYQLAVMTT
+21 AAYQLAVMTT
-31 AQKNQGLL
+31 EQKNQGLL
-39 AMADGLEAACA
+39 AMADALEAACA
-50 DILAANALDMQH
+50 EVLEANAQDMQR
-62 AAEKG
+62 AREKG
-67 KPQSFLDRLLLTEQR
+67 QPQSFLDRLLLTEQR
-82 VRDMADGI
+82 VQDMADGL
-90 RAVAKLED
+90 RAVADLPD
-98 PVGHVEEMWL
+98 PVGYVEEMWL

-116 KVAVPLGVIGM
+116 KMAVPLGVIGM

-157 AIRSNQKIAE
+157 AIQSNLKIA
-167 ALCTAAEAAGIPHG
+167 AVLSNAAEQAGVPAG
-181 AIQLVEDT
+181 AIQLIEDT
-189 SRETVNEMLRLND
+189 SRETVNEMMRLNQ

-212 AGLIQNVVHNAT
+212 AGLIQNVVKNAT

-231 VGNCHIYVDASADL
+231 VGNCHIYVDETADL
-245 EMAVRIIQNGKVQR
+245 NMAVDIIMNGKVQR

-267 SLLVHRAVAAKLLPM
+267 SLLVHKSVAAQLLPL

-288 AAGVELR
+288 QAGVELR

-310 TDDDYATEFQALI
+310 TEEDFATEFHSLI
-323 LSVKVVDSFDEAL
+323 LSVKVVENIDEAIL
-336 THIRRYSTGH
+336 HIRRFGTKH

-354 YANARKFQQMVDAAV
+354 YTHARKFQQMVDAAV

-401 PMGLKALTSY
+401 PMGLKELTSY
-411 KYIVNGDG
+411 KYVVNGNG
-419 QVRQ
+419 QIRK

>member
-1 MYEGGGMMGVLQKQ
+1 M
-15 GRLAKE
+15 
-21 ASYQLAVMTT
+21 AV
-31 AQKNQGLL
+31 GL
-39 AMADGLEAACA
+39 
-50 DILAANALDMQH
+50 
-62 AAEKG
+62 
-67 KPQSFLDRLLLTEQR
+67 
-82 VRDMADGI
+82 
-90 RAVAKLED
+90 RAVAELPD

-139 AALCLKSGNAVL
+139 AALCLKSGNAVM

-157 AIRSNQKIAE
+157 AIQSNLKIASVL
-167 ALCTAAEAAGIPHG
+167 AKAAEEAGIPAG
-181 AIQLVEDT
+181 AIQIIEDT
-189 SRETVNEMLRLND
+189 SRETVNEMMNLNE

-212 AGLIQNVVHNAT
+212 AGLIQNVVKNAT

-231 VGNCHIYVDASADL
+231 VGNCHIYVDETADA
-245 EMAVRIIQNGKVQR
+245 EMAVEIIMNGKVQR

-267 SLLVHRAVAAKLLPM
+267 SLLVHKNIAAEVLPL

-295 GCPETMQ
+295 GCEETMQ
-302 YIPQSVPA
+302 YIPQGKAA
-310 TDDDYATEFQALI
+310 TEEDYATEFHSLI
-323 LSVKVVDSFDEAL
+323 LSVKVVDSIDEAIL
-336 THIRRYSTGH
+336 HIRRYGTKH

-354 YANARKFQQMVDAAV
+354 YAHARMFQQMVDAAC

-401 PMGLKALTSY
+401 PMGLKELTSY
-411 KYIVNGDG
+411 KYIINGSG
-419 QVRQ
+419 QVRK

>member
-1 MYEGGGMMGVLQKQ
+1 MGELQQKGQ
-15 GRLAKE
+15 LAKE
-21 ASYQLAVMTT
+21 ASYTLAVMTT
-31 AQKNQGLL
+31 EEKNKGLL
-39 AMADGLEAACA
+39 AMADALEQAMD
-50 DILAANALDMQH
+50 DIMAANALDME
-62 AAEKG
+62 AAKANG
-67 KPQSFLDRLLLTEQR
+67 KPQSFLDRLLLNEGR
-82 VRDMADGI
+82 IKDMADGI
-90 RAVAKLED
+90 RAVAELPD

-116 KVAVPLGVIGM
+116 KIAVPLGVIGM

-139 AALCLKSGNAVL
+139 AALCLKSGNAVM

-157 AIRSNQKIAE
+157 AIESNKKIA
-167 ALCTAAEAAGIPHG
+167 AVLSDSAERAGIPHG
-181 AIQLVEDT
+181 AIQLIEDT
-189 SRETVNEMLRLND
+189 TRETANEMMRLNE

-212 AGLIQNVVHNAT
+212 AGLIQNVVKNAT

-231 VGNCHIYVDASADL
+231 VGNCHIYVDETADL
-245 EMAVRIIQNGKVQR
+245 QMAVDIIMNGKVQR

-267 SLLVHRAVAAKLLPM
+267 SLLVHKNVAEKLLPM
-282 AAEKLL
+282 AAEQLL
-288 AAGVELR
+288 NAGVELR
-295 GCPETMQ
+295 GCAETMGYVAQ
-302 YIPQSVPA
+302 CKTA
-310 TDDDYATEFQALI
+310 TNEDYATEFHSLI
-323 LSVKVVDSFDEAL
+323 LSVKVVESMDEAIL
-336 THIRRYSTGH
+336 HIRQYGTKH

-354 YANARKFQQMVDAAV
+354 YTNARKFQQMVDAAV

-419 QVRQ
+419 QVRK

>member
-1 MYEGGGMMGVLQKQ
+1 MNELQEK
-15 GRLAKE
+15 GYLAKE
-21 ASYQLAVMTT
+21 ASYQLAIMTT
-31 AQKNQGLL
+31 EQKNKGLL
-39 AMADGLEAACA
+39 AMADGLEQAMQE
-50 DILAANALDMQH
+50 ILAANEEDMQR
-62 AAEKG
+62 AREKG
-67 KPQSFLDRLLLTEQR
+67 QPQSFLDRLLLTESR
-82 VRDMADGI
+82 VKDMADGL
-90 RAVAKLED
+90 RAVADLPD

-116 KVAVPLGVIGM
+116 KIAVPLGVIGM

-157 AIRSNQKIAE
+157 AICSNLKIA
-167 ALCTAAEAAGIPHG
+167 AVLSQAAEAAGIPKG
-181 AIQLVEDT
+181 AIQLVADT
-189 SRETVNEMLRLND
+189 SRETVNEMMRLNQ

-212 AGLIQNVVHNAT
+212 AGLIQNVVKNAT

-231 VGNCHIYVDASADL
+231 VGNCHIYVDETADL
-245 EMAVRIIQNGKVQR
+245 DMAVEIILNGKVQR

-267 SLLVHRAVAAKLLPM
+267 SLLVHRSVAAQLLPA

-288 AAGVELR
+288 QAGVELR

-302 YIPQSVPA
+302 YVSQSKAA
-310 TDDDYATEFQALI
+310 TEEDYATEFHGLV
-323 LSVKVVDSFDEAL
+323 LSVKVVDSIEEAIL
-336 THIRRYSTGH
+336 HIRRYGTKH
-346 SEVIVTND
+346 SEVIVTNRYD
-354 YANARKFQQMVDAAV
+354 HARQFQQMVDAAV

-401 PMGLKALTSY
+401 PMGLKELTSY
-411 KYIVNGDG
+411 KYIVNGNG
-419 QVRQ
+419 QIRK

>member
-1 MYEGGGMMGVLQKQ
+1 MGELQEK
-15 GRLAKE
+15 GRLAKD
-21 ASYQLAVMTT
+21 AAYQLAVLTT
-31 AQKNQGLL
+31 EQKNKGLL
-39 AMADGLEAACA
+39 AMADALEAAM
-50 DILAANALDMQH
+50 DEVIAANGLDMAQ
-62 AAEKG
+62 AKENG
-67 KPQSFLDRLLLTEQR
+67 KPQSFLDRLLLTEGR
-82 VRDMADGI
+82 VQDMADGL
-90 RAVAKLED
+90 RAVAELPD

-139 AALCLKSGNAVL
+139 AALCLKSGNAVM

-157 AIRSNQKIAE
+157 AIQSNLKIA
-167 ALCTAAEAAGIPHG
+167 AVLAKAAEEAGIPAG
-181 AIQLVEDT
+181 AIQLIEDT
-189 SRETVNEMLRLND
+189 SRETVNEMLKLNE

-212 AGLIQNVVHNAT
+212 AGLIQNVVKNAT

-231 VGNCHIYVDASADL
+231 VGNCHIYVDETADI
-245 EMAVRIIQNGKVQR
+245 EMAVNIILNGKVQR

-267 SLLVHRAVAAKLLPM
+267 SLLVHKNIAAEVLPL

-295 GCPETMQ
+295 GCEETMQ
-302 YIPQSVPA
+302 YIPQGKAA
-310 TDDDYATEFQALI
+310 TEEDYATEFHSLI
-323 LSVKVVDSFDEAL
+323 LSVKVVDSIDEAIL
-336 THIRRYSTGH
+336 HIRRYGTKH

-354 YANARKFQQMVDAAV
+354 YAHARMFQQMVDAAC

-401 PMGLKALTSY
+401 PMGLKELTSY
-411 KYIVNGDG
+411 KYIINGSG
-419 QVRQ
+419 QVRK